1 MPTRQQP
8 RRYRRHQL
16 RIRTEPGT
24 RTWRIYSTAL
34 LLLVLGTALTF
45 VWFRSD
51 EVKRRRTVQ
60 HLRREYAAR
69 TKELENLRMKVET
82 YRSGKHILNAVERLQ
97 LGLRP
102 PLPGQVRRIPVGP
115 AIPGQTWESR
125 PLVATR

>member
-1 MPTRQQP
+1 MRTRQQP

-16 RIRTEPGT
+16 QTRTEPGT
-24 RTWRIYSTAL
+24 RAWRLYSAAL
-34 LLLVLGTALTF
+34 LFLVLSTALTF

-60 HLRREYAAR
+60 LLRRDYAAKA
-69 TKELENLRMKVET
+69 KELENLDMKVET
-82 YRSGKHILNAVERLQ
+82 YRSGKHILKAVARLQ

-102 PLPGQVRRIPVGP
+102 PLPGQVRRIPVNP
-115 AIPGQTWESR
+115 AASGRAWSSR